1 MKPTWRNPDEDG
13 RYPLSYVEYQSLR
26 SLFGA
31 KNALEQTH
39 NQLERRV
46 RTIPGGW
53 RDFRLLMTLVDKLLG
68 AVLRTIPQKKLL
80 QIRAELSRTVCEI
93 KVQGVAGNLSDD
105 KLLRM
110 VPQGA
115 LETVVNESMSMK
127 CFACER
133 CDYKRCELFK
143 AIESL
148 YNYDF
153 PKTKVCPLSEYTI
166 LPDEV
171 RGDE

>member
-1 MKPTWRNPDEDG
+1 MLP
-13 RYPLSYVEYQSLR
+13 
-26 SLFGA
+26 
-31 KNALEQTH
+31 
-39 NQLERRV
+39 
-46 RTIPGGW
+46 
-53 RDFRLLMTLVDKLLG
+53 
-68 AVLRTIPQKKLL
+68 
-80 QIRAELSRTVCEI
+80 
-93 KVQGVAGNLSDD
+93 DD
-105 KLLRM
+105 KLLRV

-115 LETVVNESMSMK
+115 LETVVNESMCMK